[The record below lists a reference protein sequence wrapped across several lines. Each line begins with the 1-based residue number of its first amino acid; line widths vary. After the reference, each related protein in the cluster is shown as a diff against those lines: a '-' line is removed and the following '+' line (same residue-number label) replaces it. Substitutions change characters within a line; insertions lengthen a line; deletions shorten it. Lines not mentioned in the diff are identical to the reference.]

1 MNRDEILARSRDE
14 NKNVLDE
21 REKAVQTK
29 ANSISQ
35 GVGMIL
41 CILVG
46 AIGFG
51 LTGMSYI
58 LWAVTSIYWGMF
70 AAERVAVAIK
80 LRGKG
85 HWIFAGAFV
94 VGFVVIVAVFVVSCV
109 KGWSVSL

>member
-1 MNRDEILARSRDE
+1 MNRDEILERSRNE

-21 REKAVQTK
+21 RERAAQTK

-41 CILVG
+41 CILIG

-51 LTGMSYI
+51 LTGMSCV
-58 LWAVTSIYWGMF
+58 LWAVTAIYWGMF

-80 LRGKG
+80 LRNKG
-85 HWIFAGAFV
+85 QWIFAGVFV
-94 VGFVVIVAVFVVSCV
+94 VGFVVIFAVFVVSCV